1 MAPGQ
6 RVDGVPDAH
15 RNRADRRDTTMTTA
29 VTTGAA
35 RGNAVLEGLTDD
47 ELAVLLPDLEHVPL
61 PLGRVLHE
69 PGRPVDAVYF
79 PLTGVVSIV
88 AELGLDDVVEAAT
101 VGREG
106 MAGLSVFLGAVAPT
120 ERALVQVA
128 GAALRMPTAGFLHA
142 VAAVDGPLTSRLRRY
157 TQAMFTQLAR
167 NAACN
172 RVHPV
177 AQRAARW
184 LLSTADRMG
193 SPTFELTQEFLGHML
208 AVRRQ
213 SVSDAAQALARDG
226 CLTYTRG
233 TVTILDRDRL
243 HGHAC
248 DCYDV
253 IRRAFDTPQP
263 SA

>member
-1 MAPGQ
+1 
-6 RVDGVPDAH
+6 
-15 RNRADRRDTTMTTA
+15 MTTA

-35 RGNAVLEGLTDD
+35 RRNAVLDGLTDD
-47 ELAVLLPDLEHVPL
+47 QLAVLLPDLEHVAL
-61 PLGRVLHE
+61 PLGRVLHK

-88 AELGLDDVVEAAT
+88 AELDGDEIVEAAT

-106 MAGLSVFLGAVAPT
+106 MAGLSVFLGADSPT
-120 ERALVQVA
+120 ERAFVQVA
-128 GAALRMPTAGFLHA
+128 GEALRMSTARFAHA
-142 VAAVDGPLTSRLRRY
+142 VEAVDGPLTLRLRRY

-193 SPTFELTQEFLGHML
+193 SPTFELTQEFLGQML

-213 SVSDAAQALARDG
+213 SVSDTARVLADDG

-233 TVTILDRDRL
+233 TVTILDRDKL
-243 HGHAC
+243 HARAC

-253 IRRAFDTPQP
+253 IRRAYDPPQP
-263 SA
+263 TA

>member
-1 MAPGQ
+1 MTCITRTETATGTA
-6 RVDGVPDAH
+6 R
-15 RNRADRRDTTMTTA
+15 RNALLA
-29 VTTGAA
+29 
-35 RGNAVLEGLTDD
+35 GLTDD
-47 ELAVLLPDLEHVPL
+47 QLAILLPDLEHVPL
-61 PLGRVLHE
+61 PLGQVLHE
-69 PGRPVDAVYF
+69 PGRPVVAVFF

-88 AELGLDDVVEAAT
+88 AELDGDEVVEAAT

-106 MAGLSVFLGAVAPT
+106 MAGLSVFLGAAAPT

-128 GAALRMPTAGFLHA
+128 GAALSMPTARFSLA
-142 VAAVDGPLTSRLRRY
+142 VAAVDGPLTLRLRRY

-184 LLSTADRMG
+184 LLSTGDRMG
-193 SPTFELTQEFLGHML
+193 SPSFELTQEFLGQML

-213 SVSDAAQALARDG
+213 SVSDAARALAEDG
-226 CLTYTRG
+226 CISYTRG
-233 TVTILDRDRL
+233 AVTILDRARL
-243 HGHAC
+243 HAHAC

-253 IRRAFDTPQP
+253 IRRAYET
-263 SA
+263 SHTNM